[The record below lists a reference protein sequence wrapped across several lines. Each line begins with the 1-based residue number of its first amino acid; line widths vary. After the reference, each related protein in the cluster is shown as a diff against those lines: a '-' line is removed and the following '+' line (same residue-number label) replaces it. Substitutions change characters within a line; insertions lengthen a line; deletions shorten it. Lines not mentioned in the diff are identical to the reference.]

1 MRLDQAAQ
9 CQALHRPSGNS
20 QKANSLFGKSLIG
33 LMLLVG
39 SFSGAAFAQAPGQV
53 SPGQPGRGMSAA
65 PATDAAAAPGP
76 RARTRR
82 VVTPSQPIQ
91 VYDARIE
98 GGDLRISGSVRKA
111 GTVVILDEDISVMAD
126 SRGRFLF
133 RLPYRP
139 ATCVAALKAGED
151 EREAVVANC
160 APTGEPGPKGD
171 AGPAG
176 ETGPQGMAGL
186 VGPQGIAGPAGE
198 AGPKGETGP
207 KGEAGLKGETGP
219 QGPIGPKGDMGPK
232 GDVGPKGEVGP
243 KGDVGP
249 KGETGPR
256 GPAGSQGEPGAAG
269 ITASAANSSLRPVR
283 NETCSTSG
291 CELSCASG
299 EAFVSAYCLSSGS
312 PSFANGGASAS
323 CPSDAKGMV
332 GFCTRL

>member
-1 MRLDQAAQ
+1 MRLDHAAQ
-9 CQALHRPSGNS
+9 CPAPTGFM
-20 QKANSLFGKSLIG
+20 AKSLMG
-33 LMLLVG
+33 LMILVG
-39 SFSGAAFAQAPGQV
+39 FAAGPAAAQAPGQV
-53 SPGQPGRGMSAA
+53 SPGQPGRGMNAA

-76 RARTRR
+76 RAVRARPKR
-82 VVTPSQPIQ
+82 VVAPSQPIQ

-98 GGDLRISGSVRKA
+98 AGDLRISGSVRKA

-160 APTGEPGPKGD
+160 APAGEPGPKGD
-171 AGPAG
+171 AGPQG
-176 ETGPQGMAGL
+176 EPGPQGLAGL
-186 VGPQGIAGPAGE
+186 AGAPGVAGPAGE
-198 AGPKGETGP
+198 AGPKGESGP
-207 KGEAGLKGETGP
+207 KGDAGLKGEIGP
-219 QGPIGPKGDMGPK
+219 QGPI
-232 GDVGPKGEVGP
+232 GP

-249 KGETGPR
+249 KGETGSR
-256 GPAGSQGEPGAAG
+256 GAPGPQGEPGAAG
-269 ITASAANSSLRPVR
+269 ITASASTSTLRPVR
-283 NETCSTSG
+283 NENCSSGG
-291 CELSCASG
+291 CELSCDSG

-332 GFCTRL
+332 GFCSRL

>member
-1 MRLDQAAQ
+1 MRLDHAAH
-9 CQALHRPSGNS
+9 CPASTGFMAESPIGRSS
-20 QKANSLFGKSLIG
+20 VGKSLIG
-33 LMLLVG
+33 KSLVG
-39 SFSGAAFAQAPGQV
+39 LMIIAGLAAGPAAAQAPGQV

-65 PATDAAAAPGP
+65 PATETAAAPRPGTA
-76 RARTRR
+76 RAKSRR
-82 VVTPSQPIQ
+82 VVAPSQPIQ

-98 GGDLRISGSVRKA
+98 SGDLRISGSVRKG

-160 APTGEPGPKGD
+160 APAGEPGPKGD
-171 AGPAG
+171 AGAQG
-176 ETGPQGMAGL
+176 EAGPQGMAGL
-186 VGPQGIAGPAGE
+186 AGAPGVAGPKGDAGPKGE
-198 AGPKGETGP
+198 PGPRGEAGLKGEAGPKGDAGPKGETGP
-207 KGEAGLKGETGP
+207 KGE
-219 QGPIGPKGDMGPK
+219 MGPK
-232 GDVGPKGEVGP
+232 GEAGP
-243 KGDVGP
+243 
-249 KGETGPR
+249 
-256 GPAGSQGEPGAAG
+256 QGEPGAAG
-269 ITASAANSSLRPVR
+269 VTASAASSTLRPVR
-283 NETCSTSG
+283 NENCSSGG

-332 GFCTRL
+332 GFCSRL